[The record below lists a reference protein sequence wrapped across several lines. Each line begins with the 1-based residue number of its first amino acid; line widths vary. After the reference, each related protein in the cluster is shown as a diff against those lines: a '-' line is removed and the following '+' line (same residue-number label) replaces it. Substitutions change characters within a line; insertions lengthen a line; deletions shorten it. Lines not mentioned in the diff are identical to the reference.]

1 VIHCARA
8 VDTRAMVYPAQ
19 SFVALAGSEVKK
31 ILQVMFT
38 TASNMLLFDDAGQ
51 RAVGG
56 VRGWL
61 RVGTVMACSSF
72 AVSPPTQF
80 SNF

>member
-1 VIHCARA
+1 MIHCARA

-38 TASNMLLFDDAGQ
+38 TASNVLLFDDVGQ

-56 VRGWL
+56 VRGW
-61 RVGTVMACSSF
+61 
-72 AVSPPTQF
+72 AVCALERSWPAAALLFPTNAIF
-80 SNF
+80 